1 MTSSGIKP
9 KALSKSCSNVIQVR
23 KTHAYRGTTTYT
35 VVYSNV
41 SYLTVR
47 PMLAQMSHCQD
58 KAEKSF

>member
-9 KALSKSCSNVIQVR
+9 KALSKSCSNLIKVR
-23 KTHAYRGTTTYT
+23 KSHAYGGTTIYT

-41 SYLTVR
+41 SCLTVR
-47 PMLAQMSHCQD
+47 PVLAQMSHCQN